1 MILVDTSVWV
11 EHFRKGVKELE
22 ILLIDG
28 DVAIHPFIIGE
39 LACGGIKNREEILSL
54 LQALPSSTIIE
65 LEEYLHFVGSHHLMG
80 KGIGFVDIHIL
91 ASAYL
96 DSNFLWTLDK
106 KLDAIATQMKVSK
119 KQQKQDEEIHYHG

>member
-1 MILVDTSVWV
+1 MILIDTSVWV
-11 EHFRKGVKELE
+11 EHFRKGVHELD
-22 ILLIDG
+22 ILLNEG
-28 DVAIHPFIIGE
+28 EVATHPFIIGE

-54 LQALPSSTIIE
+54 LQALPSSTTIE
-65 LEEYLHFVGSHHLMG
+65 LDEYLHFVSSHHLIG

-106 KLDAIATQMKVSK
+106 KLNAIATKMKLSK
-119 KQQKQDEEIHYHG
+119 

>member
-22 ILLIDG
+22 VLLNEG
-28 DVAIHPFIIGE
+28 DVATHPFIIGE

-54 LQALPSSTIIE
+54 LHSLPTSTTIE
-65 LEEYLHFVGSHHLMG
+65 LDEYLHFVSSHHLIG
-80 KGIGFVDIHIL
+80 KGIGFVDIHVL

-96 DSNFLWTLDK
+96 DSNFFFFLDK
-106 KLDAIATQMKVSK
+106 KLQTIAAKIKLSK
-119 KQQKQDEEIHYHG
+119 